1 MTCSA
6 GLREIAV
13 TGADKDKFDNQLHI
27 EQRQMQDLRIVLVI
41 VGALAIAALV
51 IHGLW
56 TNQKNKR
63 AQQKNAVPPS
73 ASEKRS
79 RDARDGDGFDADG
92 IGKVRVVPRNGAPM
106 RDAEPVI
113 SSVPQF
119 SAGDSFSADDNEEAI
134 IQPEPEAISAEPQQE
149 QQEPVRG
156 NWKDVYVI
164 NISARD
170 GSYIYGRDLK
180 HALRILGFRFGEMDI
195 YHRHLEMDGEGDVL
209 FSLINMIKPGTFEPS
224 KMDRMMTPGVSLFM
238 QLPAVGRGLAHFD
251 LMLKAA
257 DKLASEVD
265 GILLDASRQPLSEYY
280 LTQCRD
286 ELKAYDHQ

>member
-1 MTCSA
+1 
-6 GLREIAV
+6 
-13 TGADKDKFDNQLHI
+13 
-27 EQRQMQDLRIVLVI
+27 MQDLRIVLVI

-56 TNQKNKR
+56 TNQRNKR
-63 AQQKNAVPPS
+63 AQQKNAVPKS
-73 ASEKRS
+73 APAKRNSSE
-79 RDARDGDGFDADG
+79 ARDVDGFDADG
-92 IGKVRVVPRNGAPM
+92 VGKVRVVSRNSAPM

-119 SAGDSFSADDNEEAI
+119 SAGDDSDDDVAEAKQGDFSADQD
-134 IQPEPEAISAEPQQE
+134 EPQ
-149 QQEPVRG
+149 PVVRPTG

-164 NISARD
+164 NIAARE

-195 YHRHLEMDGEGDVL
+195 FHRHLEMDGEGEIL
-209 FSLINMIKPGTFEPS
+209 FSMINMIKPGTFEPS
-224 KMDRMMTPGVSLFM
+224 KMDRLMTPGVSLFM
-238 QLPAVGRGLAHFD
+238 QLPAAGRGLAHFD

-265 GILLDASRQPLSEYY
+265 GILLDAARQPLSEYY

-286 ELKAYDHQ
+286 ELKDYDHH

>member
-1 MTCSA
+1 MVRLPGCGT
-6 GLREIAV
+6 LRLRAPALIKGSS
-13 TGADKDKFDNQLHI
+13 TTNYII

-51 IHGLW
+51 LHGLW
-56 TNQKNKR
+56 TNQRNKR
-63 AQQKNAVPPS
+63 AQQKNTAPKAV
-73 ASEKRS
+73 AAKRS
-79 RDARDGDGFDADG
+79 SESRDVDGFDADG
-92 IGKVRVVPRNGAPM
+92 IGKVRVVPRNGSPV
-106 RDAEPVI
+106 RDNDPVI

-119 SAGDSFSADDNEEAI
+119 SAGDEDDVLPGQDAI
-134 IQPEPEAISAEPQQE
+134 LAES
-149 QQEPVRG
+149 QQEPFEEAQQESFRG

-164 NISARD
+164 NISARE

-195 YHRHLEMDGEGDVL
+195 YHRHLEMDGQGEVL
-209 FSLINMIKPGTFEPS
+209 FSLINMVKPGTFEPS
-224 KMDRMMTPGVSLFM
+224 QMDRMMTPGVSLFM
-238 QLPAVGRGLAHFD
+238 QLPGIGRGLAHFD

-265 GILLDASRQPLSEYY
+265 GILLDTSHQPLSEYY

>member
-1 MTCSA
+1 MRMS
-6 GLREIAV
+6 GKLRKRV
-13 TGADKDKFDNQLHI
+13 LHTGKGKINNQLNRI
-27 EQRQMQDLRIVLVI
+27 RATTMPDLRIVLVI

-56 TNQKNKR
+56 TNQRNKR
-63 AQQKNAVPPS
+63 AQLKNAPPKM
-73 ASEKRS
+73 APTKRS
-79 RDARDGDGFDADG
+79 AESRDVDGFDADG
-92 IGKVRVVPRNGAPM
+92 VGQVRVVASNGSSA

-119 SAGDSFSADDNEEAI
+119 SAGDEDDVSVVNLPEVDAETEKHHVPSVKPENAI
-134 IQPEPEAISAEPQQE
+134 
-149 QQEPVRG
+149 
-156 NWKDVYVI
+156 WKDVYVI
-164 NISARD
+164 NITARD

-195 YHRHLEMDGEGDVL
+195 YHRHLEMDGQGEVL
-209 FSLINMIKPGTFEPS
+209 FSLINMIKPGTFEQT
-224 KMDRMMTPGVSLFM
+224 KMDRLMTPGVSLFM
-238 QLPAVGRGLAHFD
+238 QLPAAGRGLAHFD

-265 GILLDASRQPLSEYY
+265 GLLFDAARQPLGEYY

>member
-1 MTCSA
+1 
-6 GLREIAV
+6 
-13 TGADKDKFDNQLHI
+13 
-27 EQRQMQDLRIVLVI
+27 MQDLRIVLVI

-56 TNQKNKR
+56 TNQRNKR
-63 AQQKNAVPPS
+63 AQLKNSPPKPVPS
-73 ASEKRS
+73 KRGPES
-79 RDARDGDGFDADG
+79 RDVDGFDADG
-92 IGKVRVVPRNGAPM
+92 IGQVRVVTPRNSALG

-119 SAGDSFSADDNEEAI
+119 SAGDEDEAKVPPVQPVQEETRI
-134 IQPEPEAISAEPQQE
+134 EPQV
-149 QQEPVRG
+149 EPRKG
-156 NWKDVYVI
+156 IWKDVYVI
-164 NISARD
+164 NIAARD

-195 YHRHLEMDGEGDVL
+195 YHRHLEMDGQGEVL
-209 FSLINMIKPGTFEPS
+209 FSLINMIKPGTFDPS
-224 KMDRMMTPGVSLFM
+224 KMDRLMTPGVSLFM
-238 QLPAVGRGLAHFD
+238 QLPATGRGLAHFD

-265 GILLDASRQPLSEYY
+265 GLLFDAARQPLSEYY

>member
-1 MTCSA
+1 
-6 GLREIAV
+6 
-13 TGADKDKFDNQLHI
+13 
-27 EQRQMQDLRIVLVI
+27 MQDLRIVLVI

-63 AQQKNAVPPS
+63 SQQKNAVSKS
-73 ASEKRS
+73 APTKRNG
-79 RDARDGDGFDADG
+79 DARDVDGFDADG
-92 IGKVRVVPRNGAPM
+92 VGKVRVVPRNGAPV

-119 SAGDSFSADDNEEAI
+119 SAGDDELAEQEDIATAVVA
-134 IQPEPEAISAEPQQE
+134 EPELES
-149 QQEPVRG
+149 QQEPVKG

-238 QLPAVGRGLAHFD
+238 QLPAAGRGLAHFD

>member
-1 MTCSA
+1 
-6 GLREIAV
+6 
-13 TGADKDKFDNQLHI
+13 
-27 EQRQMQDLRIVLVI
+27 MQDLRIVLVI

-56 TNQKNKR
+56 TNQRNKR
-63 AQQKNAVPPS
+63 AHQKNTMPKVAP
-73 ASEKRS
+73 ASKRS
-79 RDARDGDGFDADG
+79 AESRDVDGFDADG
-92 IGKVRVVPRNGAPM
+92 IGKVRVVPRNGGAPV

-113 SSVPQF
+113 SSVPEF
-119 SAGDSFSADDNEEAI
+119 SAGGEDDEI
-134 IQPEPEAISAEPQQE
+134 VAEHIE
-149 QQEPVRG
+149 EPVTSPSEPAVAVKG

-170 GSYIYGRDLK
+170 GAYIYGRDLK

-195 YHRHLEMDGEGDVL
+195 YHRHLEMDGQGEVL

-224 KMDRMMTPGVSLFM
+224 KMDRLMTPGISLFM
-238 QLPAVGRGLAHFD
+238 QLPSAGRALAHFD

-265 GILLDASRQPLSEYY
+265 GILLDASRQPLNEYY
-280 LTQCRD
+280 LTQCRE

>member
-1 MTCSA
+1 
-6 GLREIAV
+6 
-13 TGADKDKFDNQLHI
+13 
-27 EQRQMQDLRIVLVI
+27 MQDLRIVLVI
-41 VGALAIAALV
+41 VGALAITALV

-56 TNQKNKR
+56 TNQRNKR
-63 AQQKNAVPPS
+63 AQQKNTTPKS
-73 ASEKRS
+73 APAKRNSE
-79 RDARDGDGFDADG
+79 ARDVDGFDADG
-92 IGKVRVVPRNGAPM
+92 IGTVRVVSRNSAPM

-119 SAGDSFSADDNEEAI
+119 SADDDKDEVAETTQDDFSAEQD
-134 IQPEPEAISAEPQQE
+134 EPQQIKAK
-149 QQEPVRG
+149 G

-164 NISARD
+164 NIAARE

-195 YHRHLEMDGEGDVL
+195 FHRHLEMDGEGEVL
-209 FSLINMIKPGTFEPS
+209 FSMINMIKPGTFEPS
-224 KMDRMMTPGVSLFM
+224 KMDRLMTPGVSLFM
-238 QLPAVGRGLAHFD
+238 QLPAAGRGLAHFD

-286 ELKAYDHQ
+286 ELKDYDHQ